1 MLSFF
6 WNFSKNTEGKNLK
19 DVRTK
24 NGRIMLLSKCAVC
37 NSKKSTFVK
46 DQQTSGL
53 FRSLGIKRHLSKIPV
68 LEFVLK
74 FLF

>member
-37 NSKKSTFVK
+37 NSKK
-46 DQQTSGL
+46 
-53 FRSLGIKRHLSKIPV
+53 
-68 LEFVLK
+68 LK
-74 FLF
+74 FIKEQKARGLLGTFTEVKVLITSNLTVANILL